1 MKTRL
6 LTVACLAAFS
16 VGDLSAGETGYRV
29 GQFFPD
35 FRLPDL
41 KEGKLTSLSAFRGK
55 KTLLLVFSSW

>member
-1 MKTRL
+1 M
-6 LTVACLAAFS
+6 AAFS

-41 KEGKLTSLSAFRGK
+41 KEGKLTSLSDFRGK